1 MNVKD
6 QFDLQHFFQIF
17 FRYHD
22 NIVIV
27 NYFGHD
33 KHIEN
38 MKIYQNLYCVNPSR
52 INHLQHIGVAVSQN
66 KSALMY
72 CDV

>member
-1 MNVKD
+1 MLKINLTYSTSFK
-6 QFDLQHFFQIF
+6 FFLDIM
-17 FRYHD
+17 
-22 NIVIV
+22 IILLLWIIL
-27 NYFGHD
+27 GHD